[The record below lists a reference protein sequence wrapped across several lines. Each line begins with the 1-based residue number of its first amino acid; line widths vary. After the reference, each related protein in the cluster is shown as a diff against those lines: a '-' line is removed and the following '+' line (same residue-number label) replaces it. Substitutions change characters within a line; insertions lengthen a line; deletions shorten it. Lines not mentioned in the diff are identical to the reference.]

1 MIRLVANKIDEVN
14 RHFFTKRWA
23 KNKMY
28 EVSVF
33 CTGADCLQQLFENP
47 AVVIMDY
54 HLDSLNTTADSGMA
68 LLEQIKKINPHLHVI
83 VLSSQQHYG
92 VAAQTIARGAEQYVM
107 KDDDAFKKIDSIL
120 EDFSK
125 VS

>member
-1 MIRLVANKIDEVN
+1 MKIFLVEDDA
-14 RHFFTKRWA
+14 FFA
-23 KNKMY
+23 QLMSDHLSNNKMY

-33 CTGADCLQQLFENP
+33 RTGAECLQQLFENP

-54 HLDSLNTTADSGMA
+54 HLDSMSKSSDNGMA
-68 LLEQIKKINPHLHVI
+68 LLEQIKKTNPLVHVI

-92 VAAQTIARGAEQYVM
+92 IAAKTIAKGAEQYVM
-107 KDDDAFKKIDSIL
+107 KDDDAFKKIDNIL